1 MWHLAGERFGAD
13 GDAATSTA
21 MKAIQDAA
29 AEEAKQRLAEKAA
42 KKAAF
47 NAEYDVGE
55 LAVLSAA
62 FCDHFGG
69 QWPRGGREGGR
80 GGGLR
85 GE

>member
-1 MWHLAGERFGAD
+1 MLLLLLRLLLLHFSSSSCSHRLASPLAGEKFGAD

-29 AEEAKQRLAEKAA
+29 AEEGKQRLAEKAA

-62 FCDHFGG
+62 F
-69 QWPRGGREGGR
+69 
-80 GGGLR
+80 
-85 GE
+85 